1 MGCLFFHDTF
11 WVSPELWKVRN
22 CRYSDTY
29 MRKWLINYFFAM
41 NWFMYAGL
49 LSSWTVNV
57 VIHNITSSSPVSC
70 DKTYEQYCKKS
81 IVLCDEV
88 LRDTVV
94 SVICYRWQS
103 SPIFCANHRTRGDQP
118 TVRCEKVTQTFIF
131 DSSVCHLSWSDFWL
145 KKAKCGTTM
154 ICVTGSQLQYRCPTL
169 CCNYMCNFDIEL
181 LLYRVVD
188 AENMAITL
196 ILFFHNNFSL
206 KWK

>member
-11 WVSPELWKVRN
+11 WVSPESWKVRN
-22 CRYSDTY
+22 CRYSHIY
-29 MRKWLINYFFAM
+29 MRKWLINNFFAM

-103 SPIFCANHRTRGDQP
+103 IISYFLCQSPYKRRSTHCAMWEGDSDIHLWFKCLSPQLIWLLTKKGEVWNHNDLCHWQP
-118 TVRCEKVTQTFIF
+118 AAV
-131 DSSVCHLSWSDFWL
+131 
-145 KKAKCGTTM
+145 
-154 ICVTGSQLQYRCPTL
+154 
-169 CCNYMCNFDIEL
+169 
-181 LLYRVVD
+181 
-188 AENMAITL
+188 
-196 ILFFHNNFSL
+196 
-206 KWK
+206 